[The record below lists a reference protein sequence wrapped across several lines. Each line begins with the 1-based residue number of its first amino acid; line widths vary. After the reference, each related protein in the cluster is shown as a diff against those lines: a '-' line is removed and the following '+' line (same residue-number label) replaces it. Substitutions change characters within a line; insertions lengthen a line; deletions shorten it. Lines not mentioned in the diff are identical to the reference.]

1 VKVEG
6 AGCANFINGKFTCA
20 KFGTSSKHTNSVKDA
35 CLLTNKGN
43 VVDTLKIA
51 YLNGDNGNDDN
62 VAYLLTSCCSCS
74 SNSSTPYSLYDMLDK
89 TVFPLDQVTLSDL
102 TSTARIFGVIAPD
115 PIRVERIFA
124 RANILDA
131 ESFQKFSSDT
141 KCRCVQSSNGCILLK
156 GMQLFDNQY
165 TYCYTLIVPEQKE
178 GEHILK
184 NLNKELGDDENN
196 RPPLEIAASEY
207 ESLRIEVSI
216 YIYMY
221 RVYMYVR
228 SK

>member
-1 VKVEG
+1 M
-6 AGCANFINGKFTCA
+6 
-20 KFGTSSKHTNSVKDA
+20 
-35 CLLTNKGN
+35 
-43 VVDTLKIA
+43 
-51 YLNGDNGNDDN
+51 NGDNGNDDN

-131 ESFQKFSSDT
+131 ESFQKFLSDT

-184 NLNKELGDDENN
+184 RLNKELGDDENN

-207 ESLRIEVSI
+207 ESLRIEVSMYI
-216 YIYMY
+216 YICTVCICICMLDQNN
-221 RVYMYVR
+221 
-228 SK
+228 KL